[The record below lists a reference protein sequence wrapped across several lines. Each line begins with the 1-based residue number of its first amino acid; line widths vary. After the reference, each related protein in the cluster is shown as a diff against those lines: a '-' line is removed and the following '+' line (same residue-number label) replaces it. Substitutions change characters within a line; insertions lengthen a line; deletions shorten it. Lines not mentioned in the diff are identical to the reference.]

1 MRLTTFT
8 DYSMRVLI
16 YLALHPEDELVTSAD
31 IAVAHGISKNHLM
44 KVVHYLGQQGY
55 VETVRGKSG
64 GVRLGMQPEQINLGQ
79 LVRGTE
85 FSTSLVECFAADSSR
100 CRIEPACALRGI
112 LQRALQAFYAVLDG
126 YTLADVMRNRD
137 QLAALLKVA

>member
-16 YLALHPEDELVTSAD
+16 YLALHPDELVTIAD
-31 IAVAHGISKNHLM
+31 IAEAYGVSKNHLM

-55 VETVRGKSG
+55 LETVRGKSG
-64 GVRLGMQPEQINLGQ
+64 GVRLARPPAEINLGS
-79 LVRGTE
+79 LVRATE
-85 FSTSLVECFAADSSR
+85 SSSSLVECFAPGGSE
-100 CRIEPACALRGI
+100 CRIESACVLRGI
-112 LQRALQAFYAVLDG
+112 LHRSLQAFFGVLDE

-137 QLAALLKVA
+137 KLAALFEMA

>member
-16 YLALHPEDELVTSAD
+16 YLALHPDELVTIAD
-31 IAVAHGISKNHLM
+31 IAEAYGVSKNHLM

-55 VETVRGKSG
+55 LETVRGKSG
-64 GVRLGMQPEQINLGQ
+64 GVRLAKPPAEINLGS
-79 LVRGTE
+79 LVRATE
-85 FSTSLVECFAADSSR
+85 SSSSLVECFAPSGSE
-100 CRIEPACALRGI
+100 CRIESACVLRGI
-112 LQRALQAFYAVLDG
+112 LHRSLQAFFGVLDE

-137 QLAALLKVA
+137 KLAALFETA

>member
-16 YLALHPEDELVTSAD
+16 YLALHPDELVTIAD
-31 IAVAHGISKNHLM
+31 IAEAYGVSKNHLM

-55 VETVRGKSG
+55 LETVRGKSG
-64 GVRLGMQPEQINLGQ
+64 GVRLARPPAEINLGS
-79 LVRGTE
+79 LVRATE
-85 FSTSLVECFAADSSR
+85 SSSSLVECFAPSGSE
-100 CRIEPACALRGI
+100 CRIESACVLRGI
-112 LQRALQAFYAVLDG
+112 LHRSLQAFFGVLDE

-137 QLAALLKVA
+137 KLAALFETA

>member
-85 FSTSLVECFAADSSR
+85 SSTSLVECFAADSSR